1 MEERGVRPFP
11 GASPGARNRAGEVA
25 EVVGSIPSSRVS
37 RNGVNSKTRL
47 DYKVGGDLGASPG
60 SGICSYSSIGR
71 ASEASA
77 NPVVVGSNP
86 SSCIRASSSV
96 VRASD

>member
-37 RNGVNSKTRL
+37 WNGVNSKTSS
-47 DYKVGGDLGASPG
+47 DYKLGRSWCK
-60 SGICSYSSIGR
+60 SGFQLLQL
-71 ASEASA
+71 
-77 NPVVVGSNP
+77 
-86 SSCIRASSSV
+86 
-96 VRASD
+96 